1 MRAALVRTL
10 PIVLWVSAL
19 AMIIILLTFPV
30 ISGHGISELAADPV
44 VIVFLIFV
52 LVFVSVGALVAT
64 KRPENPLG
72 WVMLATGITFSV
84 AGMSTA
90 WVEEFVRPGM
100 ETSLPAVSLA
110 WISSWTWGIGPL
122 LSGTFLLLL
131 FPDGHLPSAR
141 WRPVARTIGVGIVMM
156 VASIAFTPGPM
167 DVDASVDIVNPFGIG
182 RSDGP
187 MTVLATI
194 GLLVGLGGLLLSVA
208 SLFARYRRAVAQT
221 RLQIRWLAYAAIVV
235 VVFLIAGAVIEST
248 MGEKGVEINNT
259 IVPASLTAL
268 PLAIGIA
275 ILRHRLFDIDRVINR
290 TIVYALVTG
299 SALAVYS
306 GTVFLVGTVA
316 VGSSDNLTVA
326 VATLAAAAV
335 FRPALRWVQGFVDRR
350 FYRRR
355 YDAQHT
361 IDLFGARLREETDLD
376 ELTGDLVGVVET
388 TMQPQHVSVWL
399 VPTEAAK

>member
-1 MRAALVRTL
+1 MRARLVRTL
-10 PIVLWVSAL
+10 PIALWVSAL

-100 ETSLPAVSLA
+100 EASLPAVSLA

-122 LSGTFLLLL
+122 LSGTFLILL

-167 DVDASVDIVNPFGIG
+167 DVDARVDIVNPFGIG
-182 RSDGP
+182 TTDAP

-194 GLLVGLGGLLLSVA
+194 GLLVALGGLLLSVA

-235 VVFLIAGAVIEST
+235 VVFLTAGAVIEST

-361 IDLFGARLREETDLD
+361 IDRFGARLREETDLD
-376 ELTGDLVGVVET
+376 ELTEDLVGVVET
-388 TMQPQHVSVWL
+388 TMQPEHVSVWL
-399 VPTEAAK
+399 VPTRTAK